1 MFKTLSMK
9 LSDGKTEKE
18 FSFLAVGSTPY
29 RYKQI
34 FRSDLM
40 KDITNLINGEMNA
53 IGDNADF
60 SVTDKMAFIMNCQAE
75 KMDMNN
81 LNFDMFIEWLDQF
94 DSSALVEH
102 IYDFI
107 NIYLGNKES
116 TSNPKKEG
124 EQ

>member
-1 MFKTLSMK
+1 MFKTISLV
-9 LSDGKTEKE
+9 LSDGETKKD
-18 FSFLAVGSTPY
+18 FNFLAVGTTSY

-40 KDITNLINGEMNA
+40 KDITRLVNRELDF
-53 IGDNADF
+53 IGDEADF
-60 SVTDKMAFIMNCQAE
+60 SVTDKLAFIMNCQAE

-81 LNFDMFIEWLDQF
+81 LNFDMFIEWLEQF
-94 DSSALVEH
+94 DSATLFAH
-102 IYDFI
+102 LNDFI